1 MFECIVLKHPILVW
15 SLDTIAKHDTD
26 SDASPLT
33 IVMLLQ
39 ICVNFL
45 Y

>member
-1 MFECIVLKHPILVW
+1 MFECVVQKHPILVW
-15 SLDTIAKHDTD
+15 SLDTIAKHDTND
-26 SDASPLT
+26 SDAS